1 MRNSILKQLN
11 RLFVWFCM
19 SQSFEIFELEPHQ
32 DCSYDHIVLYDGDST
47 DSYMMGRYCGSKPPY
62 PIISN
67 ANQLYMVFK
76 SDSSV
81 QRKGFLAHHATGKLL
96 CLWLISV
103 GGIAK

>member
-1 MRNSILKQLN
+1 
-11 RLFVWFCM
+11 M

-81 QRKGFLAHHATGKLL
+81 QRKGFLAHHVTGKLL
-96 CLWLISV
+96 CL
-103 GGIAK
+103 